1 MHFRNVVG
9 QVPNYKEVFIDEGD
23 IDMHRCLEQY
33 RDAGYEGVFIP
44 DHTPSMHVGGWHAG
58 MAYALGYIK
67 AAARGVGLDVD
78 EGPRNPHLD
87 PALATGA
94 AGDGR
99 VPLDWAGHGSGVAK
113 VGAQA
118 PSRPRI

>member
-1 MHFRNVVG
+1 MVG

-23 IDMHRCLEQY
+23 IDMQRCLEQY
-33 RDAGYEGVFIP
+33 RDASYEGVFIP

-58 MAYALGYIK
+58 MAYAVGYIK
-67 AAARGVGLDVD
+67 AAAKGVGLDVD

-87 PALATGA
+87 PSLATGA

-99 VPLDWAGHGSGVAK
+99 VPLNWAGHGSGAAK
-113 VGAQA
+113 VGAQV